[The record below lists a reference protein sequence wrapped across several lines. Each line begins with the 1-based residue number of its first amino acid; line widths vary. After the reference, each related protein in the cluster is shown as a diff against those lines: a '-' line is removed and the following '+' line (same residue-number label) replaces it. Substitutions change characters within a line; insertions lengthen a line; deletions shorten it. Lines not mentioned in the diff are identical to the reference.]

1 MASKKMK
8 LFWAMLFIIFPIAL
22 IFSESSM
29 NNIQSVSII
38 AAFPVGMV
46 IILIIASFI
55 KDGRKFIDNKEE
67 AVDFYDEEIEIDES
81 VTENEELELKM
92 KK

>member
-1 MASKKMK
+1 MNSQQRPED
-8 LFWAMLFIIFPIAL
+8 FWSVWPLVFTL
-22 IFSESSM
+22 SEKW
-29 NNIQSVSII
+29 VSII

-67 AVDFYDEEIEIDES
+67 AVDMYEDEVEIDES
-81 VTENEELELKM
+81 VTENEEIELKL
-92 KK
+92 KD